1 MITYTT
7 QETLSHVLT
16 AEGASI
22 ALNGSH
28 EARVWAAV
36 PAKGEG
42 EPITPKQLEEKVGGE
57 AAKVGQGRAFKNK
70 WIAKEGSGLVKI
82 VSAVLPSL
90 LCAWVFT
97 VRTEAAS
104 IDDTT
109 QKELREVDS
118 TGTLKAGEKVLA
130 DLRKRKLI
138 TQKSVAA
145 VSMFPIC

>member
-42 EPITPKQLEEKVGGE
+42 EPISPKDLEAKIGGE

-70 WIAKEGSGLVKI
+70 WIAKEGSGLVKL
-82 VSAVLPSL
+82 VSMK
-90 LCAWVFT
+90 C
-97 VRTEAAS
+97 AS
-104 IDDTT
+104 ID
-109 QKELREVDS
+109 
-118 TGTLKAGEKVLA
+118 
-130 DLRKRKLI
+130 
-138 TQKSVAA
+138 
-145 VSMFPIC
+145 